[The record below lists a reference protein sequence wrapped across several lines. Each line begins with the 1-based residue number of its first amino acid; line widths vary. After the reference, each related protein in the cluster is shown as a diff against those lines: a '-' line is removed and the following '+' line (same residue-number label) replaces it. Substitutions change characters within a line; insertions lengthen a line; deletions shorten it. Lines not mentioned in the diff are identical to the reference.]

1 MSTAASSAPAP
12 DEAVERDERGRKI
25 YRAGTLKYT
34 TGGILIL
41 LFWLVWGEFFWIV
54 LDQNLPGIMPL
65 KLKELG
71 ASDTINAVI
80 NKSLAYAI
88 IFVLAPIVSVWS
100 DRYRSRLGRRIPFLL
115 WSTPF
120 VGACLILI
128 GLYRQLTDLVT
139 GGADTAVVFGM
150 TLSADAVS
158 VWIIAFLIVG
168 FDFANIFA
176 NTIYYYL
183 FNDVVPQVFMSRFM
197 SIFRMAGILSGMVY
211 NKLIFPHTMEHFQ
224 MVFVLAGICYIAG
237 FSLMCIF
244 VKEGEYPP
252 PEEAQGHKPG
262 FVSTART
269 FFRECFT
276 HRFYWYLFLMYTFQY
291 VSFQAGVF
299 AILRNTRSLGLSLQ
313 QLGDVGFYAGF
324 VTLALLFPAGWLA
337 DKFHPV
343 RVYLVTSF
351 VMFFF
356 VSAQCVWVFKDFGPE
371 GNFWLYAGLTFG
383 FLPIVTLQGAA
394 EAPLLMKLL
403 PKAKYGQF
411 ASANAMVRA
420 FAVIL
425 AGALSGVF
433 FDMLDTV
440 FHLGDWRYRY
450 YTVWWAFFMIPML
463 FFLTL
468 LYRQWKLLGGPE
480 HFQPPE
486 TN

>member
-1 MSTAASSAPAP
+1 MHPPATSAA
-12 DEAVERDERGRKI
+12 EAEPVERDERGRKI
-25 YRAGTLKYT
+25 FRAGTLKYT
-34 TGGILIL
+34 SAGILM
-41 LFWLVWGEFFWIV
+41 LFLWLIWGEFFWTV
-54 LDQNLPGIMPL
+54 LDQNLPTIMPL
-65 KLKELG
+65 KLKSLG
-71 ASDTINAVI
+71 ATDTVNAII

-88 IFVLAPIVSVWS
+88 IFVFAPVVSVWS
-100 DRYRSRLGRRIPFLL
+100 DRYRSRSGRRIPFLL

-120 VGACLILI
+120 VGGCLILI
-128 GLYRQLTDLVT
+128 GLYKELAMLAT
-139 GGADTAVVFGM
+139 GGAETAVFFGM

-158 VWIIAFLIVG
+158 IWVIAALMVG

-183 FNDVVPQVFMSRFM
+183 FNDVVPQRFMSRFM
-197 SIFRMAGILSGMVY
+197 SVFRMAGILSGMVY
-211 NKLIFPHTMEHFQ
+211 SKLIFPHSMEHFRT
-224 MVFVLAGICYIAG
+224 VFVLAGIGYIVG
-237 FSLMCIF
+237 FSTMCLF

-252 PEEAQGHKPG
+252 PEQPADGKPG
-262 FVSTART
+262 FISTVKT
-269 FFRECFT
+269 FCRECFT

-291 VSFQAGVF
+291 VSYQAGIF

-313 QLGDVGFYAGF
+313 QLGNIGFYAGF
-324 VTLALLFPAGWLA
+324 LTLALLFPAGWLA
-337 DKFHPV
+337 DKYHPV

-351 VMFFF
+351 TMFLF
-356 VSAQCVWVFKDFGPE
+356 VAAQCVWVFKDFGPD
-371 GNFWLYAGLTFG
+371 GNFWLYAALTFG
-383 FLPIVTLQGAA
+383 FLPVITLQGAA

-403 PKAKYGQF
+403 PKDKYGQF

-450 YTVWWAFFMIPML
+450 YTVWWAAFMIPML

-468 LYRQWKLLGGPE
+468 LYRQWKILGGAKN
-480 HFQPPE
+480 FQPPE
-486 TN
+486 TG

>member
-1 MSTAASSAPAP
+1 MNPGSPSPSAAEP
-12 DEAVERDERGRKI
+12 VERDERGRKI
-25 YRAGTLKYT
+25 FRTGTLKYT
-34 TGGILIL
+34 SAGILML
-41 LFWLVWGEFFWIV
+41 FFWLIWGEFFWMV
-54 LDQNLPGIMPL
+54 LDHNLPSIMPL

-71 ASDTINAVI
+71 ATDTINAVI
-80 NKSLAYAI
+80 NKSIAFGI
-88 IFVLAPIVSVWS
+88 IFVFAPIVSVWS

-120 VGACLILI
+120 VGGFLILI
-128 GLYRQLTDLVT
+128 GLYHELTMVAT
-139 GGADTAVVFGM
+139 GGAETMKIFGM
-150 TLSADAVS
+150 TLSANAVS
-158 VWIIAFLIVG
+158 IWIIAALMVG

-183 FNDVVPQVFMSRFM
+183 FNDVVPQRFMSRFM
-197 SIFRMAGILSGMVY
+197 SVFRMVGIFSGMIY
-211 NKLIFPHTMEHFQ
+211 SKLIFPHSMEHFRT
-224 MVFVLAGICYIAG
+224 VFVLAGIGYIVG
-237 FSLMCIF
+237 FTIMCLF

-252 PEEAQGHKPG
+252 PEETPGGGKPG
-262 FVSTART
+262 FLSTVKT

-276 HRFYWYLFLMYTFQY
+276 HRFYWYLFLMYMFQY
-291 VSFQAGVF
+291 VSYQAGVF

-313 QLGDVGFYAGF
+313 QLGDIGFYAGF
-324 VTLALLFPAGWLA
+324 LTLALLFPAGWLA

-351 VMFFF
+351 TMFVF
-356 VSAQCVWVFKDFGPE
+356 VAAQCIWVFKDFGPD

-383 FLPIVTLQGAA
+383 FLPIITLQGAA

-403 PKAKYGQF
+403 PKDKYGQF

-425 AGALSGVF
+425 AGPLSGLF

-468 LYRQWKLLGGPE
+468 LYRQWKALGGPDN
-480 HFQPPE
+480 FQPPE
-486 TN
+486 TA